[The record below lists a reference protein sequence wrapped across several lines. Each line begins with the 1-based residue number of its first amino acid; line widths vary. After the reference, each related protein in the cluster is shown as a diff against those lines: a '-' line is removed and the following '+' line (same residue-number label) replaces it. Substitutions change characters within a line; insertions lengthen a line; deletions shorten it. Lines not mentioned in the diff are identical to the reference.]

1 MHSFFSI
8 RLRHKSGRNQVFDD
22 DCGIWCSKG
31 AHSCSYPYI
40 TDSRGNLKRIF
51 WVVSTSKYCYERKCS
66 GKRVYEPIE
75 PQPAPAEITT
85 VKRYYSVLQA
95 SNEYKRRCTW
105 LVTEESTGPVAVI
118 KYLGTHVKGGA
129 HGNSKKAET
138 KDQYIRTPASTMD
151 TISELTKEMPVK
163 AAYNKLLHKLDVN
176 DAPRDINVVEKKKY
190 RMTQRHRG
198 RDACHNI
205 ADEWQCLQ
213 QQMIDNEWLHSF
225 YRYNLKKSFKIYCI
239 RYYFLLL
246 AANTKI
252 WFISAK
258 LYWHVN

>member
-1 MHSFFSI
+1 MHAFIRCTVSSVFVFAIKVDATKSLTTTVEYGVPKGCIRAATRISPTAEAIWSASFGSSQPASI
-8 RLRHKSGRNQVFDD
+8 VTNASALEN
-22 DCGIWCSKG
+22 
-31 AHSCSYPYI
+31 
-40 TDSRGNLKRIF
+40 
-51 WVVSTSKYCYERKCS
+51 
-66 GKRVYEPIE
+66 EPIE

-118 KYLGTHVKGGA
+118 KYLKTHVKGGA

-190 RMTQRHRG
+190 RMTQRTRCMSQHSRWVAVSATT
-198 RDACHNI
+198 D
-205 ADEWQCLQ
+205 
-213 QQMIDNEWLHSF
+213 DN
-225 YRYNLKKSFKIYCI
+225 
-239 RYYFLLL
+239 
-246 AANTKI
+246 
-252 WFISAK
+252 
-258 LYWHVN
+258 